1 MTNDKENLSYLTK
14 ERRAELKKEL
24 ADLKSR
30 GRKEIAEHLKQA
42 KELGDLSE
50 NSEFLSCREEQLL
63 LEKRISQLEELIRG
77 TVLIR
82 RPKDSRTV
90 KIGSR
95 LKVQKDNQIFT
106 YILVGSEDSQP
117 AKGLIS
123 NRSPLGKA
131 FLGKKIGDV
140 VKVETP
146 AGQIEYKILEI
157 K

>member
-1 MTNDKENLSYLTK
+1 MERIFLTR
-14 ERRAELKKEL
+14 ERRLELKKEL

-30 GRKEIAEHLKQA
+30 GRKEIAERLKQA

-82 RPKDSRTV
+82 RPKDSRTI
-90 KIGSR
+90 KIGST

-106 YILVGSEDSQP
+106 YTLVGPEDSQP
-117 AKGLIS
+117 GKGLIS
-123 NRSPLGKA
+123 DKSPLGKA
-131 FLGKKIGDV
+131 FLGKKIGEV
-140 VKVETP
+140 ISVETP
-146 AGQIEYKILEI
+146 VGPIEYKILKIE
-157 K
+157 